1 MLKIK
6 EEVDLKELE
15 KFGFKKYEYTHL
27 LVYRKKEH
35 DFPTIDIRNR
45 RYEIL
50 DLCSLTYNLT
60 FDLIEAKILEKER
73 KRDGRI

>member
-1 MLKIK
+1 MLKIRDNL
-6 EEVDLKELE
+6 DLNDLASC
-15 KFGFKKYEYTHL
+15 GFKKYEYTHL

-35 DFPTIDIRNR
+35 DFAVIDIRNR

-60 FDLIEAKILEKER
+60 FDLIEGKILEKVEEER
-73 KRDGRI
+73 

>member
-6 EEVDLKELE
+6 NSIDLNNLE
-15 KFGFKKYEYTHL
+15 NYGFKKYEYTHL

-35 DFPTIDIRNR
+35 DFATIDIRNR

-60 FDLIEAKILEKER
+60 FDLIETKILEKVEEER
-73 KRDGRI
+73 

>member
-6 EEVDLKELE
+6 DSVDLKELE
-15 KFGFKKYEYTHL
+15 EIGFKKYEYTHL
-27 LVYRKKEH
+27 LVYRKQEH
-35 DFPTIDIRNR
+35 DFAAIDIRNR

-60 FDLIEAKILEKER
+60 FDLIEVNILEKVEEER
-73 KRDGRI
+73 

>member
-6 EEVDLKELE
+6 DSVDLRELE
-15 KFGFKKYEYTHL
+15 KLGFKKYEYTHL
-27 LVYRKKEH
+27 LVYRRKEH
-35 DFPTIDIRNR
+35 DFATIDMRNR

-60 FDLIEAKILEKER
+60 FDLIEANILEKVEEER
-73 KRDGRI
+73 

>member
-6 EEVDLKELE
+6 NSIDLNDLASC
-15 KFGFKKYEYTHL
+15 GFKKYEYTHL

-35 DFPTIDIRNR
+35 DFATIDIRNR

-60 FDLIEAKILEKER
+60 FDLIEAKILEKVEGER
-73 KRDGRI
+73 

>member
-6 EEVDLKELE
+6 NSIDLNNLE
-15 KFGFKKYEYTHL
+15 NYGFKKYEYTHL

-35 DFPTIDIRNR
+35 DFATIDIRNR

-60 FDLIEAKILEKER
+60 FDLIEANILEE
-73 KRDGRI
+73 GE

>member
-6 EEVDLKELE
+6 NSIDLNDLASC
-15 KFGFKKYEYTHL
+15 GFKKYEYTHL
-27 LVYRKKEH
+27 LVYRKKH
-35 DFPTIDIRNR
+35 DFATIDIRNR

-60 FDLIEAKILEKER
+60 FDLIEAKILEKVEGER
-73 KRDGRI
+73 

>member
-6 EEVDLKELE
+6 DCVDLKELE

-27 LVYRKKEH
+27 LLYRKQEH
-35 DFPTIDIRNR
+35 DFATIDIRNR

-60 FDLIEAKILEKER
+60 FDLIEAKILEKVEEER
-73 KRDGRI
+73 

>member
-6 EEVDLKELE
+6 DSVDLKELE

-27 LVYRKKEH
+27 LVYRKQEH
-35 DFPTIDIRNR
+35 DFAAIDIRDR

-60 FDLIEAKILEKER
+60 FDLIKANILEKVEEER
-73 KRDGRI
+73 

>member
-6 EEVDLKELE
+6 ENIDLNDLASC
-15 KFGFKKYEYTHL
+15 GFKKYEYTHL
-27 LVYRKKEH
+27 LVYRKQEH
-35 DFPTIDIRNR
+35 DFAAIDIRNR

-60 FDLIEAKILEKER
+60 FDLIKTNTLEKVEEER
-73 KRDGRI
+73 

>member
-6 EEVDLKELE
+6 DSVDLKELE

-27 LVYRKKEH
+27 LVYRKEEH
-35 DFPTIDIRNR
+35 DFAAIDIRNR

-60 FDLIEAKILEKER
+60 FDLIETKILEKVEEER
-73 KRDGRI
+73 